1 VIGGGAANGLLSA
14 ESSESSA
21 IFSYN
26 MIKHILYFILL
37 ICGAKTF
44 TLNNGLNTRTCV
56 NYSFNL
62 FTNSTQTNTNTNIM
76 GTCTTQNDLLM
87 GNLMKF
93 YDEGNNLEK
102 MLKIINGES
111 PISLRIIDWFAT
123 NYAKK
128 FFTVYEVGTNR
139 RFKVYVDYKLK
150 LKAYSKRRFDPF
162 CRWDRITIPYSNG
175 TFIQTTIGQL
185 NFFKWALENGV
196 IAYIEAHYAT
206 IEDDMNAR
214 NSTSRRNNVSADAD
228 ADMNAEDS
236 TGTCAKNNGNIGNI
250 NNKTRKK
257 REELSISATKSIKK
271 ETVEIVVSFN

>member
-1 VIGGGAANGLLSA
+1 
-14 ESSESSA
+14 
-21 IFSYN
+21 
-26 MIKHILYFILL
+26 M
-37 ICGAKTF
+37 T
-44 TLNNGLNTRTCV
+44 
-56 NYSFNL
+56 
-62 FTNSTQTNTNTNIM
+62 
-76 GTCTTQNDLLM
+76 
-87 GNLMKF
+87 NLMKF
-93 YDEGNNLEK
+93 YDEDNNLET
-102 MLKIINGES
+102 MLTIINGES

-128 FFTVYEVGTNR
+128 FFTVYEVGANR

-162 CRWDRITIPYSNG
+162 CRWDRITIPYSGG

-196 IAYIEAHYAT
+196 VAYIGEHYSA

-214 NSTSRRNNVSADAD
+214 NSTSRRNNAINHMTQESMQDAAQD
-228 ADMNAEDS
+228 AEEATN
-236 TGTCAKNNGNIGNI
+236 GCKNSSNNC